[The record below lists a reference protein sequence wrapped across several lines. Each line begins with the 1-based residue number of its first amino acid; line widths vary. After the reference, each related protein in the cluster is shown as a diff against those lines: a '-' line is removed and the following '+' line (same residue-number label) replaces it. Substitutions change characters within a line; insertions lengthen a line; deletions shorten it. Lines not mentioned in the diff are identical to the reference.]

1 VVSDNGLRPMI
12 PDDHRRAMV
21 ANDRLLPMI
30 PDDDRR
36 AMVANDRLRSMIPDD
51 HRRAM
56 IANDWLLPMV
66 AVTSRRPLRCGSNG
80 DAGRERNG
88 NSSQRGDDRFHR
100 GLLFTARGAY
110 DVLHAGSVRE
120 VTKGGFRPT
129 MAAARMSALR

>member
-12 PDDHRRAMV
+12 PDDHRRAMI
-21 ANDRLLPMI
+21 ANDRLLPM
-30 PDDDRR
+30 
-36 AMVANDRLRSMIPDD
+36 VADD

-56 IANDWLLPMV
+56 IANDWLLPMVADHTAAPSVV

-88 NSSQRGDDRFHR
+88 NSSHRGDDRFHR

-120 VTKGGFRPT
+120 VTKGGFRIRCVRDASMIGLP
-129 MAAARMSALR
+129 L